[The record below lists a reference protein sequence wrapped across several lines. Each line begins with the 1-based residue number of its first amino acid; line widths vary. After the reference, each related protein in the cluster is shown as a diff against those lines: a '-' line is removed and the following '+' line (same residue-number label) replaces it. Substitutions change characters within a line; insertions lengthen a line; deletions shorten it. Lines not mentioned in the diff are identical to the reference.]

1 MTPWGHGGQLS
12 LDRGT
17 EPAKIDPANQVAGI
31 DAGVRLVELVDAAT
45 QHGLAPLAGSSAD
58 VGVVGYTLGGAVSWF
73 GRKYGLAASHVH
85 AIELVTA
92 GGRLVRTGREHWKDN
107 ESN

>member
-1 MTPWGHGGQLS
+1 MTPWGHEGQPGF
-12 LDRGT
+12 DRGT
-17 EPAKIDPANQVAGI
+17 ELAKIDPANQIARI

-45 QHGLAPLAGSSAD
+45 QHGLAPLAGSSPDA
-58 VGVVGYTLGGAVSWF
+58 GVAGYTLGGALSWF

-92 GGRLVRTGREHWKDN
+92 GGRLVRTDREHRKDN